1 MDIDTCCSCEK
12 LQKQNMIKAEP
23 CYKITKVVLSY
34 NATCNVLFFF
44 QQFLRE
50 CESNL
55 PIFEKMTTE
64 AGYIIDQPN
73 MQKELET
80 LQRRWNDVLTASE
93 ERSHRVDK
101 MQGAWVAYNQEVNN
115 IEEVLEKFDNRLA
128 AEPNVNST
136 DPQVIEHELA
146 LCKVRENLKL
156 F

>member
-1 MDIDTCCSCEK
+1 MF
-12 LQKQNMIKAEP
+12 
-23 CYKITKVVLSY
+23 
-34 NATCNVLFFF
+34 FFF

-146 LCKVRENLKL
+146 LCKVRENFKTLL
-156 F
+156 DCF

>member
-1 MDIDTCCSCEK
+1 
-12 LQKQNMIKAEP
+12 
-23 CYKITKVVLSY
+23 
-34 NATCNVLFFF
+34 
-44 QQFLRE
+44 
-50 CESNL
+50 
-55 PIFEKMTTE
+55 MTTE

-128 AEPNVNST
+128 AEPNMNST
-136 DPQVIEHELA
+136 DPQVLEHELA
-146 LCKVRENLKL
+146 LCKVRKNTMQGTILILNIQTPYTPYHANLNLISPCQSRLLSSVLTSAYYTPGKKYIGGI
-156 F
+156 

>member
-1 MDIDTCCSCEK
+1 
-12 LQKQNMIKAEP
+12 MILNL
-23 CYKITKVVLSY
+23 YFDNL
-34 NATCNVLFFF
+34 

-128 AEPNVNST
+128 SEPNINST
-136 DPQVIEHELA
+136 DPQVLEHELA
-146 LCKVRENLKL
+146 LCKVRKNTMQGTILIL
-156 F
+156 NI

>member
-1 MDIDTCCSCEK
+1 
-12 LQKQNMIKAEP
+12 
-23 CYKITKVVLSY
+23 
-34 NATCNVLFFF
+34 
-44 QQFLRE
+44 
-50 CESNL
+50 
-55 PIFEKMTTE
+55 MTTE

-73 MQKELET
+73 MQKELDT

-136 DPQVIEHELA
+136 DPQVLEHELA
-146 LCKVRENLKL
+146 LCKVRPFHLSCFCSQYFIHIIIDVKRYSEESFLIFIKRYGSSL
-156 F
+156 ELHH